1 MYSYLTDREKLIQIA
16 GTHTNPKNEQVNWK
30 KASEEANLV
39 FQENQGTEVWR
50 GRYKRAYQHL
60 SLLEAKVV
68 SARKQFNTENHL
80 RQLGTL
86 EQARASVLTE
96 EALRIIE
103 KGAKPLKFNKEF
115 KNAKQDNEY
124 VFVTSDFH
132 YDGNEFNLYEL
143 SKVHSRIKEKQKEF
157 GFKRIKLLELG
168 DIVEGSHLRPSQLLA
183 IKKMLIPQTIEVA
196 HAYVQVLEELTKDM
210 FVDFYCVTSSNH
222 TQTRPFGSGRN
233 EFVEDDAMIIFADIV
248 KTAMSKNKNFSFTS
262 GKDFIVDVSPEHKMF
277 VAHGH
282 LVDGK
287 KNGYIQELA
296 MARGVK
302 FDYALFGH
310 FHHYRE
316 ITLYGR
322 DTFNMKVF
330 YAPSMN
336 EKHSDYEHDR
346 NLSSKAGMLMM
357 VFNEHRGHKYC
368 EELFMTEQGKVVV

>member
-1 MYSYLTDREKLIQIA
+1 MYNYLTDREKLVHIC
-16 GTHTNPKNEQVNWK
+16 GTHTTPRSNQVNWA

-39 FQENQGTEVWR
+39 FQEQQNKQVWR
-50 GRYKRAYQHL
+50 KRYTRAYQYL
-60 SLLEAKVV
+60 SSLEANVI
-68 SARKQFNTENHL
+68 SARKQLHTENHL

-86 EQARASVLTE
+86 EQARASVLGE
-96 EALRIIE
+96 EALRILE
-103 KGAKPLKFNKEF
+103 QGAKPLSFNSEF
-115 KNAKQDNEY
+115 KKAKQDNEY
-124 VFVTSDFH
+124 VFITSDYH
-132 YDGNEFNLYEL
+132 YDGNEFNLYPL
-143 SKVHSRIKEKQKEF
+143 SKVHTRIKEKQEEF
-157 GFKRIKLLELG
+157 GFKRIKLIELG
-168 DIVEGSHLRPSQLLA
+168 DTVEGSHLRPSQLLA

-196 HAYVQVLEELTKDM
+196 QAYVQVLEQLTKDM

-222 TQTRPFGSGRN
+222 TQTRAFGSARN
-233 EFVEDDAMIIFADIV
+233 ELVEDDAMLIFAEIV
-248 KTAMSKNKNFSFTS
+248 KTSMSKNKNFSFTS

-296 MARGVK
+296 MARGIK

-336 EKHSDYEHDR
+336 EQHSDYEHDR

-357 VFNEHRGHKYC
+357 VFNEKRGHKYC
-368 EELFMTEQGKVVV
+368 EELFMTEGKVIV